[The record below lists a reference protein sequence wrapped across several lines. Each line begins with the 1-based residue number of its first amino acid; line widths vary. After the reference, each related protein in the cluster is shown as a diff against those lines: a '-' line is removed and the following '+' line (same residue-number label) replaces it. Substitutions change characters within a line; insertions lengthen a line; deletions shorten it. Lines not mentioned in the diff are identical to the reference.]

1 MSMTLEFGFAAG
13 TIQRGNLLSTLAWT
27 AGASTTLSIAGGLAR
42 ATDTTAATPGRIIK
56 GPFAIQAGKTYKL
69 GGKAYQRTAATN
81 MYIRVSTTADISTG
95 DVFQTTTGGAQTLDL
110 TGQTFT
116 AGASGN
122 VYFGIVPVNV
132 SAGEYGEIDDS
143 FSISRPT

>member
-1 MSMTLEFGFAAG
+1 MTMTLEFGFPAA
-13 TIQRGNLLSTLAWT
+13 TKQRGNLLSTLAWA
-27 AGASTTLSIAGGLAR
+27 AGTSTTLSVANGFAR
-42 ATDTTAATPGRIIK
+42 ATTTAAATPGRIIK
-56 GPFAIQAGKTYKL
+56 GPFTIQAGKTYKL
-69 GGKAYQRTAATN
+69 AGKAYQRTAATN
-81 MYIRVSTTADISTG
+81 MFIRVSTTADISTG
-95 DVFQTTTGGAQTLDL
+95 DVFQATTGGSPTLDL

-116 AGASGN
+116 AGATGS